1 MRRQRTVQVIMRE
14 IKMRYKVVEK
24 FVSINGE
31 GKCAGQLAVFVRFQ
45 GCNLNCSYCDTSWAN
60 EEGVSCELMTEE
72 DIYACIKEKGIK
84 NVTLTGGE
92 PLLQPG
98 IEILLKKLS
107 EDSGLR
113 VEIETNGSVSLKKY
127 KTFKNAPEF
136 TMDYKLP
143 GSGMTSF
150 MCLENFLYLDKKDT
164 VKFVAGSRKDLE
176 EAKSIIEQYRLV
188 GKCSIYLSPVFGKI
202 DPADMVEFMVE
213 NKMNGIN
220 LQLQLHKFIWN
231 PEKRGV

>member
-1 MRRQRTVQVIMRE
+1 ME
-14 IKMRYKVVEK
+14 YKVVEK
-24 FVSINGE
+24 FISINGE

-45 GCNLNCSYCDTSWAN
+45 GCNLNCSYCDTGWAN
-60 EEGVSCELMTEE
+60 EDGASCELMTEN
-72 DIYACIKEKGIK
+72 DIYAYIKETGVR

-92 PLLQPG
+92 PLFQPG
-98 IEILLKKLS
+98 IEILLSKLA
-107 EDSGLR
+107 EDGSLR

-127 KTFKNAPEF
+127 KNFENTPEF

-143 GSGMTSF
+143 ESGMTAF
-150 MCLENFLYLDKKDT
+150 MCLENFSYLDKKDT

-176 EAKSIIEQYRLV
+176 EAKYIIEQYRLV

-202 DPADMVEFMVE
+202 DPADMVEFMIE
-213 NKMNGIN
+213 NKMNGVN